1 LYLHGVNNLMY
12 LFTILLA
19 LMLAACQPA
28 SPVVPLVLDAGPG
41 SGEPHLALGAAGE
54 IVLSYLE
61 PGEVATSL
69 RFSVFE
75 GDQWQTPRTVAQGDN
90 WVVNW
95 ADFPSVVPL
104 SNGIWA
110 AHWLVETEGGPYA
123 YDTVVSLSTDAGHT
137 WSSPVIPHD
146 DGTLTE
152 HGFVSIFPAGEGVG
166 VAWLDGRKYAA
177 APADVEAGIGTQL
190 RTATLSVDL
199 LRTADGIIDELVCD
213 CCQTDV
219 AMATSGPVVVYRNRT
234 TGEIRDIYFARLIDG
249 HWEQGRAI
257 ADDGWKVTGCP
268 VNGPAISAVGQSV
281 AVAWFT
287 SSPEDRVQIAFSN
300 SSAADF
306 GAAMDVGARSPLG
319 RVDVALL
326 ANGDAVVSWL
336 ESGTPGRLVARR
348 ISADGG
354 SGQIMEIAP
363 ISIERN
369 SGFPQMVAEGNRLI
383 FAWTEVADG
392 TSRVR
397 TLYYQM

>member
-1 LYLHGVNNLMY
+1 MY
-12 LFTILLA
+12 LLTILLV

-28 SPVVPLVLDAGPG
+28 SPVVPLFLDAGPG
-41 SGEPHLALGAAGE
+41 SGEPHLAHGAAGE

-61 PGEVATSL
+61 PGEVATAL
-69 RFSVFE
+69 RFSVLE
-75 GDQWQTPRTVAQGDN
+75 GDQWRTPRTVAQGTN
-90 WVVNW
+90 WLVNW

-104 SNGIWA
+104 SNGVWA
-110 AHWLVETEGGPYA
+110 AHWLVETGGGPYA

-137 WSSPVIPHD
+137 WSSPVSPHD

-166 VAWLDGRKYAA
+166 VAWLDGREYAA
-177 APADVEAGIGTQL
+177 ASGDAKTGVGTQL
-190 RTATLSVDL
+190 RTATLGLDL
-199 LRTADGIIDELVCD
+199 LRSADDIIDELVCD

-219 AMATSGPVVVYRNRT
+219 AMATSGAVVVYRNRT
-234 TGEIRDIYFARLIDG
+234 TGEIRDIYVARLIDS
-249 HWEQGRAI
+249 HWERGRAI

-268 VNGPAISAVGQSV
+268 VNGPAISSAGQTV

-300 SSAADF
+300 NSAADF
-306 GAAMDVGARSPLG
+306 GAAIDVGARSPLG

-336 ESGTPGRLVARR
+336 ESATPGRLVARR

-354 SGQIMEIAP
+354 FGPIMDIAP
-363 ISIERN
+363 MSIERN
-369 SGFPQMVAEGNRLI
+369 SGFPQMIADGNRLI
-383 FAWTEVADG
+383 FAWTEVGDG

-397 TLYYQM
+397 TLYYQL

>member
-1 LYLHGVNNLMY
+1 
-12 LFTILLA
+12 
-19 LMLAACQPA
+19 
-28 SPVVPLVLDAGPG
+28 
-41 SGEPHLALGAAGE
+41 
-54 IVLSYLE
+54 
-61 PGEVATSL
+61 
-69 RFSVFE
+69 
-75 GDQWQTPRTVAQGDN
+75 
-90 WVVNW
+90 
-95 ADFPSVVPL
+95 
-104 SNGIWA
+104 
-110 AHWLVETEGGPYA
+110 
-123 YDTVVSLSTDAGHT
+123 
-137 WSSPVIPHD
+137 
-146 DGTLTE
+146 
-152 HGFVSIFPAGEGVG
+152 
-166 VAWLDGRKYAA
+166 
-177 APADVEAGIGTQL
+177 
-190 RTATLSVDL
+190 VDL

-369 SGFPQMVAEGNRLI
+369 SGFPQMVADGNRLI

>member
-61 PGEVATSL
+61 PGEVTTSL
-69 RFSVFE
+69 RFSVLE

-152 HGFVSIFPAGEGVG
+152 HGFVSIFPAGEG
-166 VAWLDGRKYAA
+166 
-177 APADVEAGIGTQL
+177 
-190 RTATLSVDL
+190 
-199 LRTADGIIDELVCD
+199 
-213 CCQTDV
+213 
-219 AMATSGPVVVYRNRT
+219 
-234 TGEIRDIYFARLIDG
+234 
-249 HWEQGRAI
+249 
-257 ADDGWKVTGCP
+257 
-268 VNGPAISAVGQSV
+268 
-281 AVAWFT
+281 
-287 SSPEDRVQIAFSN
+287 
-300 SSAADF
+300 
-306 GAAMDVGARSPLG
+306 
-319 RVDVALL
+319 L
-326 ANGDAVVSWL
+326 A
-336 ESGTPGRLVARR
+336 
-348 ISADGG
+348 
-354 SGQIMEIAP
+354 
-363 ISIERN
+363 
-369 SGFPQMVAEGNRLI
+369 
-383 FAWTEVADG
+383 
-392 TSRVR
+392 
-397 TLYYQM
+397 

>member
-1 LYLHGVNNLMY
+1 MY
-12 LFTILLA
+12 LLTILFA
-19 LMLAACQPA
+19 LILAACQPA
-28 SPVVPLVLDAGPG
+28 SPVVPLDLDAGSG
-41 SGEPHLALGAAGE
+41 SGEPHLALGAGGE

-61 PGEVATSL
+61 PGEFATSL
-69 RFSVFE
+69 RFSVLE
-75 GDQWQTPRTVAQGDN
+75 GDQWRAPRTVAQGTN
-90 WVVNW
+90 WLVNW

-110 AHWLVETEGGPYA
+110 AHWLVETGGGTYA

-137 WSSPVIPHD
+137 WSSPVSPHD
-146 DGTLTE
+146 DGTPTE

-166 VAWLDGRKYAA
+166 VAWLDGREYAA
-177 APADVEAGIGTQL
+177 ASGDGKTGSGTQL
-190 RTATLSVDL
+190 RTATLGLDL
-199 LRTADGIIDELVCD
+199 LRSADGIIDELVCD

-219 AMATSGPVVVYRNRT
+219 AMATSGAVVAYRNRT
-234 TGEIRDIYFARLIDG
+234 TGETRDIYVARLLDG
-249 HWEQGRAI
+249 HWEQGRPI

-268 VNGPAISAVGQSV
+268 VNGPAISAIGQTV

-300 SSAADF
+300 NSGADF
-306 GAAMDVGARSPLG
+306 GAAIDVGAQSPLG

-336 ESGTPGRLVARR
+336 ESATPARLVARR

-354 SGQIMEIAP
+354 SGPIMDIAP
-363 ISIERN
+363 MSIERN
-369 SGFPQMVAEGNRLI
+369 SGFPQMIAYGNRLI

-397 TLYYQM
+397 TLYYQL